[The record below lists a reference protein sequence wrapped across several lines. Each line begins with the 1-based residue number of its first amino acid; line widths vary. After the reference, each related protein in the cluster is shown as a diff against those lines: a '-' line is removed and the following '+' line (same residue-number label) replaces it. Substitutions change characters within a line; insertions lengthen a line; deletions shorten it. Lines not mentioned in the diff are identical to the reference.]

1 MDPPEDRVETAAI
14 LLMQDGRGQAGPPQ
28 PLLAPAGITPG
39 KGATG
44 QPDPVPRP
52 SRVFSRTDSALAP
65 ADKAADVATRVA
77 RVAFVRHFRAP
88 CGHSEEN
95 VTETR
100 FHARISASH
109 G

>member
-1 MDPPEDRVETAAI
+1 
-14 LLMQDGRGQAGPPQ
+14 
-28 PLLAPAGITPG
+28 
-39 KGATG
+39 
-44 QPDPVPRP
+44 
-52 SRVFSRTDSALAP
+52 TDSALAP